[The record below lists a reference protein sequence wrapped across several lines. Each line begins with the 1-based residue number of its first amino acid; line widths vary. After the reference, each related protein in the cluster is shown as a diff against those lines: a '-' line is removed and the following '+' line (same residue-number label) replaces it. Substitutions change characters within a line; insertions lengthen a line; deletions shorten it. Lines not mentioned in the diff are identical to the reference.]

1 VIDTETLHVLAR
13 HTAPPEDYDEASV
26 LEYLR
31 RAGMSTEEK
40 VMENLAKSASSLE
53 RDA

>member
-1 VIDTETLHVLAR
+1 MYSYSASGTPR
-13 HTAPPEDYDEASV
+13 TAPPEDYDEAAV
-26 LEYLR
+26 LEALR
-31 RAGMSTEEK
+31 RAAMTTEEK